1 MHALYAHYDQPQ
13 RNKDDA
19 VVMGELN
26 KDVPTIVLMGTE
38 GLWVTNRD
46 LKNFHPGQL
55 SPFDNFMDVDI

>member
-1 MHALYAHYDQPQ
+1 MLALYGHYDQAD

-19 VVMGELN
+19 IVMEQLN

-38 GLWVTNRD
+38 QTWVTNKD
-46 LKNFHPGQL
+46 LKNFDPGSQ